1 VELLIACSELYDR
14 LGDDDVLVLDV
25 RSDGDWVRLPVHV
38 PGALRIGPE
47 ELPSAITMLPDDELI
62 VLCCTAGAETDARR
76 AAHLLRRA
84 GRTVRVLAG
93 GLHAW
98 ILGGLPTE
106 RHGAPGLG
114 AAHGQSA

>member
-1 VELLIACSELYDR
+1 MELLISCSELFER

-25 RSDGDWVRLPVHV
+25 RSGMDWERLPMHV
-38 PGALRIGPE
+38 PGALRLAPE
-47 ELPSAITMLPDDELI
+47 ELAGSLSMLPDDELI
-62 VLCCTAGAETDARR
+62 VLCGTAPAELDARR
-76 AAHLLRRA
+76 ASLLLRRS
-84 GRTVRVLAG
+84 GRTARVLAG

-106 RHGAPGLG
+106 RHASTQD